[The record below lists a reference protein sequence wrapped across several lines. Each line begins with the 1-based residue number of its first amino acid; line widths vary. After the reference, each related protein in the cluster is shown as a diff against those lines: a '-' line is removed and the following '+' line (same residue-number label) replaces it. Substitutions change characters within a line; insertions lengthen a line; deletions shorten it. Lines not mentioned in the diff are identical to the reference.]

1 MTQELKGAGI
11 SRSTVYDAFSSTRL
25 PSWQVVDALVEVLG
39 TRHPRTAPEEEQPR
53 FYDLWI
59 GAVSEEDEE
68 QDDDLHA
75 LAAAGSTAIVSAMA
89 TEAWESLRESSRA
102 VLTRRNSD
110 RIWLRVP
117 FELKADAKKHGAR
130 WGKHLNSTPRCYP
143 PCSRALDSRRDKT
156 IACHTQEPMASIAT
170 RRPRA
175 PQNGMYE
182 AGQRQHEIERHIRK
196 WKNRAAASTTP
207 EGKPAAEAKVRQW
220 QQKKA
225 SGAFRLPGSS
235 RPTRSVGRS
244 TEASGWAPRAS
255 VSSWAQGLGARGMA
269 YGIKGDAT
277 AAEPDSVRDR
287 TPD

>member
-68 QDDDLHA
+68 QGDDLHA

-130 WGKHLNSTPRCYP
+130 W
-143 PCSRALDSRRDKT
+143 D
-156 IACHTQEPMASIAT
+156 
-170 RRPRA
+170 
-175 PQNGMYE
+175 
-182 AGQRQHEIERHIRK
+182 RQHLLWFVNEPVPELMHWRVD
-196 WKNRAAASTTP
+196 APPELPTP
-207 EGKPAAEAKVRQW
+207 SE
-220 QQKKA
+220 
-225 SGAFRLPGSS
+225 
-235 RPTRSVGRS
+235 
-244 TEASGWAPRAS
+244 
-255 VSSWAQGLGARGMA
+255 
-269 YGIKGDAT
+269 
-277 AAEPDSVRDR
+277 
-287 TPD
+287 